1 MEAMHRHSHFSLL
14 LSLSLLASSSAL
26 KNMRETVERKKAKS
40 ASTLA
45 FFLRCII
52 QFLPSRRARLSSP
65 LPVGEE
71 EEEEKDNMFF
81 PPAANEE
88 EEEVNVQH
96 FICFLFLLWIDVVE
110 AQPQTRSASCSRQFS
125 FPTTGPAIG
134 SSC

>member
-71 EEEEKDNMFF
+71 EEKDNMFF